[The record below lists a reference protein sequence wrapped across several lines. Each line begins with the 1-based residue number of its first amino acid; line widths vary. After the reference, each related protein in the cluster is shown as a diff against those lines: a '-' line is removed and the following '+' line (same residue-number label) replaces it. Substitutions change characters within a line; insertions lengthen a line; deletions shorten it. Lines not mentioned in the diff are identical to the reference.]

1 MFKHD
6 ARNGKKLVE
15 KFICWDICPDVGMVF
30 LMYQGVDSVEA
41 CADSVKGAPLISPEP
56 IRENSGVAGPSSIG

>member
-1 MFKHD
+1 
-6 ARNGKKLVE
+6 
-15 KFICWDICPDVGMVF
+15 MVF